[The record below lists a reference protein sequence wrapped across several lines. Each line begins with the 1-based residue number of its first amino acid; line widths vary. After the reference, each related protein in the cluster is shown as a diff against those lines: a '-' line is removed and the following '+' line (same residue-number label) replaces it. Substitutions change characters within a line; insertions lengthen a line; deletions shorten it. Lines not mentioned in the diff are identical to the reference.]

1 MLWWDISIFLN
12 FCSCAFQVK
21 VTQSTADHSQ
31 PQLIKNLHKGD
42 YFGEKALIR
51 LVRTDS
57 WCIIFKWSVTV
68 CQVIHIMVVSNI
80 TLFLIVMSAKEG
92 NGWICLNVLVFAETT
107 LTLCLLLLVF
117 PIKTKCWS
125 SLYIFACI
133 PVKAVMRICCYNL
146 WMTASMDKLNDYRKE
161 SLFLCKCPWE

>member
-12 FCSCAFQVK
+12 LCSCAFQVK

-57 WCIIFKWSVTV
+57 WCIIFKWSLTV

-80 TLFLIVMSAKEG
+80 ILVLIVMSAKEG

-107 LTLCLLLLVF
+107 LTLTLPLTFGFPYKNQMLVFSVYFCLYSSKSSNENLLLQPLDD
-117 PIKTKCWS
+117 
-125 SLYIFACI
+125 
-133 PVKAVMRICCYNL
+133 R
-146 WMTASMDKLNDYRKE
+146 
-161 SLFLCKCPWE
+161 